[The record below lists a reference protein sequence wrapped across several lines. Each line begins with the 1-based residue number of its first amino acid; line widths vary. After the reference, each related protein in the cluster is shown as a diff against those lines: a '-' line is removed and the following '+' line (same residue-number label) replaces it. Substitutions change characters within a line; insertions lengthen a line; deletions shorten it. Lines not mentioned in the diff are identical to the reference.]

1 MIAESTE
8 GSADL
13 CLLAGLAGKTAAI
26 LTTLQRNIAAAE
38 RAYYK
43 AHREL
48 LQTRRA
54 AAKDDTAALNL
65 HIKKL
70 ANAPLPKP
78 PVSTQPAPRQ
88 TPDAPPL
95 APPSNTTPTTGQGN
109 PALRL

>member
-1 MIAESTE
+1 MVASRWRMARMQRLETTLLEKMIAESTE

-70 ANAPLPKP
+70 A
-78 PVSTQPAPRQ
+78 QR
-88 TPDAPPL
+88 
-95 APPSNTTPTTGQGN
+95 PS
-109 PALRL
+109 AKAARLN